1 MVASVLYSIAFAS
14 RSKNNWCHQGPDV
27 GSASPGRVET
37 CCPLTQKCRPGHFAN
52 RDGTPGQTF
61 KLGQSRPY
69 RGRMVGPTLTK
80 IQNLNL
86 TSGSSVKGHLLIL
99 LFTKSAAPP
108 EKWRPGALPPP
119 LFGALDVT
127 KTQIANE
134 FVFLDF
140 YVAALCN
147 LGFAAHILCRF
158 GQPCTSAIEVAK

>member
-61 KLGQSRPY
+61 KLGQSRPN

-99 LFTKSAAPP
+99 LFTKSAAPQKSDAP
-108 EKWRPGALPPP
+108 GHCRPP
-119 LFGALDVT
+119 FLDVT
-127 KTQIANE
+127 KTQISNE